1 MSSISEPFIRRP
13 IGTSLLSIGLF
24 IVGAVADFALPV
36 ASVPNVEFPAVV
48 VSASRPGA
56 DPATMAASV
65 AAPLERALGAISGV
79 TEITSTSS
87 LGSARIIL
95 IFDLSRKIDSAAR
108 DVQAALNAAVTDLPA
123 DLPTL
128 PAFKKANPAAQPVLI
143 LALTSDTLPP
153 DQVYDAAD
161 TLIAQ
166 RISQV
171 NGVAQVTINGA
182 EQPAVRVTLDPAR
195 LAAMGVGL
203 DDVRNAVINAN
214 TYSQLGGFDGDKLAE
229 TIETS
234 GQLSTLDDYRNVIV
248 AAKGGAVIRVGDVA
262 EVSRGVRN
270 DRAAGW
276 YAGKPAVLVQVTK
289 SPDANVIETVDG
301 VRAILPQIQ
310 RLTPAGID
318 FNVMSDRTVT
328 IRASVGDLQRSL
340 AISIALVMM
349 VVFVFLRRA
358 AATMA
363 AGVTVPL
370 SLAGAFICMW
380 AARFTIDN
388 LSLMAIIV
396 SVGFV
401 VDDAIVMIENAHR
414 NMEAGA
420 TPFEAALA
428 GARQIGFTVVSIS
441 LSLIAAFVPL
451 LFMPGVPGR
460 MFRSF
465 SVTMVF
471 AIVMSAAV
479 SLTVTPM
486 ICGRFMKAEAKE
498 DETRFDRI
506 VEGFLRRLRD
516 GYLRSLEDFL
526 SWPRM
531 VSVLIVVFTASAT
544 IWMWIEAPK
553 GFFPQDDTGLLNGWT
568 DAASDISY
576 PAMVELQKKATD
588 IINADPAVQSTASF
602 VGGGS
607 SINNGNLF
615 IALKPGAKSV
625 AVIARLRAKLA
636 LLPGFNV
643 YLIPIQDIRVGGR
656 QGRSNLQFTLW
667 GSDTTELDNWAHK
680 TLDAMKLQPE
690 LVDAATD
697 RLREGLQA
705 NVVIDRAAAARFGVS
720 VAAIDNVISDA
731 FSQRQISTIY
741 GDRNQY
747 KVVLDVANSRQRDPN
762 DLTGLYV
769 PGANNVQVPLS
780 AVAKVERGIA
790 PLSINHTGQ
799 FASITLTYSAAP
811 GTSDD
816 DANVAVQ
823 RAVGELHMP
832 ETVHA
837 DFSGD
842 AKAIRDSV
850 NSQFLLLGAALLAVY
865 LILGILYESLIHPLT
880 IISTLPSAGLGAFV
894 ALWTLQMDFTLV
906 AFIGV
911 IMLIG
916 IVKKNG
922 IMLVD
927 FAIAAERGQSFSP
940 RDAILSACRER
951 FRPILM
957 TTLAAMCGA
966 FPLIVATG
974 AGAELRRPLGI
985 TIVGGLLMSQLLTL
999 YTTPVIYLM
1008 MSRFVKRS
1016 EPSRLQ
1022 KVALA
1027 PIPPAAELGSSGG

>member
-1 MSSISEPFIRRP
+1 MTGISDPFIRRP
-13 IGTSLLSIGLF
+13 IGTSLLSAGLF
-24 IVGAVADFALPV
+24 ILGVVAYFALPV

-79 TEITSTSS
+79 NEITSTSS
-87 LGSARIIL
+87 LGSSRIIL
-95 IFDLSRKIDSAAR
+95 IFDLNRKIDSAAR
-108 DVQAALNAAVTDLPA
+108 DVQAALNAAATDLPG
-123 DLPTL
+123 DLPSL
-128 PAFKKANPAAQPVLI
+128 PVFKKANPTAQPVLI

-153 DQVYDAAD
+153 DQIYDVAD

-182 EQPAVRVTLDPAR
+182 EQPAIRVTIDPAR
-195 LAAMGVGL
+195 LGALGL
-203 DDVRNAVINAN
+203 GADDFRTAIINAN
-214 TYSQLGGFDGDKLAE
+214 TYSQLGSFDGERTTE

-234 GQLSTLDDYRNVIV
+234 GQLRTLADYENIIV
-248 AAKGGAVIRVGDVA
+248 RSKNGATTRVGDIA
-262 EVSRGVRN
+262 TVSRGVRN
-270 DRAAGW
+270 ARAAGW

-301 VRAILPQIQ
+301 VRAILPDIQ
-310 RLTPAGID
+310 RLTPAGIE
-318 FNVMSDRTVT
+318 FNVMSDRTIT
-328 IRASVGDLQRSL
+328 IRASVNDLQRSL
-340 AISIALVMM
+340 AVSIALVMM

-358 AATMA
+358 APVMA

-380 AARFTIDN
+380 AAHFTIDN

-414 NMEAGA
+414 NMDAGLS
-420 TPFEAALA
+420 PFEAALA

-465 SVTMVF
+465 SVTLVF
-471 AIVMSAAV
+471 AIVVSAMV
-479 SLTVTPM
+479 SLSVTPM
-486 ICGRFMKAEAKE
+486 ICARFMKAEVKGGE
-498 DETRFDRI
+498 SWFDRL
-506 VEGFLRRLRD
+506 VEGALGRLRSAYLGSLDNFLR
-516 GYLRSLEDFL
+516 
-526 SWPRM
+526 WPRY
-531 VSVLIVVFTASAT
+531 VSILIVLFTASAT
-544 IWMWIEAPK
+544 SALWYSAPK

-568 DAASDISY
+568 DAAPDISY
-576 PAMVELQKKATD
+576 PAMVELQKAATD
-588 IINADPAVQSTASF
+588 IVNSDPAVQSTASF

-607 SINNGNLF
+607 SINNGQLF
-615 IALKPGAKSV
+615 IALKPGSKSV
-625 AVIARLRAKLA
+625 AVIARLRARLA
-636 LLPGFNV
+636 KLPGFNV
-643 YLIPIQDIRVGGR
+643 YLIPVQDIRVGGR

-667 GSDTTELDNWAHK
+667 GSDAKELEDWSHR
-680 TLDAMKLQPE
+680 TLDTLKLQPE

-697 RLREGLQA
+697 RMREGLQA
-705 NVVIDRAAAARFGVS
+705 NVIIDRAAAARFGVS
-720 VAAIDNVISDA
+720 VTAIDNVISDA
-731 FSQRQISTIY
+731 YSQRQISTIY

-747 KVVLDVANSRQRDPN
+747 KVVLEVSPSRQRDPN
-762 DLTGLYV
+762 DLSGLFV
-769 PGANNVQVPLS
+769 PGANGTQIPLS
-780 AVAKVERGIA
+780 TVARIERGIA

-811 GTSDD
+811 GTADD
-816 DANVAVQ
+816 DANAAVQ
-823 RAVGELHMP
+823 RAVGELHLP

-865 LILGILYESLIHPLT
+865 IILGILYESLIHPLT
-880 IISTLPSAGLGAFV
+880 IISTLPSAGLGAFL
-894 ALWTLQMDFTLV
+894 ALMMVGMDFTLV

-927 FAIAAERGQSFSP
+927 FAIAAERGRGLEP
-940 RDAILSACRER
+940 RQAILEACRER

-966 FPLIVATG
+966 IPLIIATG
-974 AGAELRRPLGI
+974 AGAELRRPLGV
-985 TIVGGLLMSQLLTL
+985 TIVGGLMLSQLLTL

-1008 MSRFVKRS
+1008 MSRFQTRKQ
-1016 EPSRLQ
+1016 PSRLQ
-1022 KVALA
+1022 KIGLAAIAIPDIRVA
-1027 PIPPAAELGSSGG
+1027 GG